1 LQAPPAQQAD
11 QLRRRGLALAG
22 LTIAWNVIEAV
33 VAITAGIA
41 AGSIALVGFGFDST
55 VEVMSSVVV
64 VWQFRGEV
72 RSGYDKGR
80 ERRALRLIAV
90 SFFVLASYIVFES
103 GRDLLFTEGE
113 AGESTV
119 GIVLAA
125 LSLMVMPALAMAK
138 RRTADAMGS
147 PTLRADSRETLLCAW
162 LSAAL
167 LGGLV
172 LNAAFGWSWADP
184 LAALPIAAFA
194 VNEGVEAWRGDDD
207 DDD

>member
-1 LQAPPAQQAD
+1 MATAHDVDL
-11 QLRRRGLALAG
+11 LRRRGLALAG

-41 AGSIALVGFGFDST
+41 AGSIALVGFGFDSV

-72 RSGYDKGR
+72 RSGYDEGR
-80 ERRALRLIAV
+80 ERLALRLIAV

-103 GRDLLFTEGE
+103 VRDLFITDNE

-119 GIVLAA
+119 GIVLAV
-125 LSLMVMPALAMAK
+125 LSLTVMPALAVAK
-138 RRTADAMGS
+138 RRAADALGS

-167 LGGLV
+167 LGGLIF
-172 LNAAFGWSWADP
+172 NAAFGWSWADP
-184 LAALPIAAFA
+184 VAALAIAAFA
-194 VNEGVEAWRGDDD
+194 VKEGVEAWRRHDEADDD
-207 DDD
+207 